1 MEFSFL
7 GKLRAALVWS
17 NFGILF
23 KSYIIIRLS
32 VKKSDSHYSD
42 TSFITSLTPKE
53 SYIDTLIGLLIIL
66 HH

>member
-23 KSYIIIRLS
+23 KSNIIIRLS
-32 VKKSDSHYSD
+32 VKKSDRV
-42 TSFITSLTPKE
+42 I
-53 SYIDTLIGLLIIL
+53 IAIRLLL
-66 HH
+66 LL

>member
-32 VKKSDSHYSD
+32 VKKSDRV
-42 TSFITSLTPKE
+42 ITA
-53 SYIDTLIGLLIIL
+53 IRLLL
-66 HH
+66 LL